1 MRLIALK
8 GNSVASSL
16 GTAWIQ
22 IKPSLTGVSNSI
34 KRELVSASESG
45 GTEGGKSFLSGFSA
59 VSAGAIGGVV
69 ASITSKI
76 TSAITSNI
84 SGAIARVDT
93 LANFPK
99 VMSSLGF
106 SVDEASSSVSTM
118 SDRLDGLPTTLNGIV
133 GDVQKLTA
141 TLGNLNT
148 GTVNAT
154 SLGLALNDMF
164 LAGGKGTQ
172 AASNAME
179 QYNQMLAAGKPDMQ
193 SWRSILD
200 AAPGQLNQL
209 AKTLLGATANQND
222 LYEALKNGTVRF
234 DDLNAAIVRLDSEGG
249 EGFESFEAQARA
261 ATGGLGT
268 ALENVQ
274 NRIGKAIAK
283 VIDHIGSEKIA
294 EAINGISAGFSGVAD
309 VVIGIVDFLS
319 QNTWILDLITGFFVG
334 LFAMGIASKVMG
346 FFTMLT
352 TFAATNPVVLAI
364 GAISAV
370 LFLIMTHLDEVGAFF
385 ETVFGA
391 IGEFVG
397 GVATVI
403 GDFFGGVFDGIM
415 AGVQAVGDFFNGVFT
430 TIGAIVGGAF
440 ETVKNA
446 AQGAW
451 NFITG
456 IFSGLANFFG
466 SIFSGAWEAVK
477 AVFSTGGQI
486 FMGIVDGIA
495 NAFRTIVNA
504 IIRGINFVV
513 AIPFNAINGFLN
525 ILRGINIL
533 GFQPFGWIGQISVPQ
548 IPLLATGGKVVGV
561 GTDTS
566 DSNLVALSDGEYVIR
581 AAAARQ
587 IGYDNLDEI
596 NETGRVG
603 GGDVINNIT
612 INGYNKDPNELA
624 EIISRKIAF
633 AQRGVLA

>member
-1 MRLIALK
+1 
-8 GNSVASSL
+8 
-16 GTAWIQ
+16 
-22 IKPSLTGVSNSI
+22 
-34 KRELVSASESG
+34 
-45 GTEGGKSFLSGFSA
+45 
-59 VSAGAIGGVV
+59 
-69 ASITSKI
+69 
-76 TSAITSNI
+76 
-84 SGAIARVDT
+84 
-93 LANFPK
+93 
-99 VMSSLGF
+99 
-106 SVDEASSSVSTM
+106 M

-477 AVFSTGGQI
+477 AV
-486 FMGIVDGIA
+486 
-495 NAFRTIVNA
+495 
-504 IIRGINFVV
+504 
-513 AIPFNAINGFLN
+513 
-525 ILRGINIL
+525 
-533 GFQPFGWIGQISVPQ
+533 
-548 IPLLATGGKVVGV
+548 
-561 GTDTS
+561 
-566 DSNLVALSDGEYVIR
+566 
-581 AAAARQ
+581 
-587 IGYDNLDEI
+587 
-596 NETGRVG
+596 
-603 GGDVINNIT
+603 
-612 INGYNKDPNELA
+612 
-624 EIISRKIAF
+624 
-633 AQRGVLA
+633 